1 MKRHSY
7 DLENSVKRRRQQDM
21 LFKSPGLSQQEEKA
35 LQARLKVI
43 QEKLTLIGSVGLE
56 GAYERKPDRPRSFGP
71 RSVPQVVTDEIT
83 KVMSR

>member
-1 MKRHSY
+1 MVLRQGESSY

-43 QEKLTLIGSVGLE
+43 QEKLTLIGSVGLRNVCE
-56 GAYERKPDRPRSFGP
+56 GSTIVLAALDHAVFHR
-71 RSVPQVVTDEIT
+71 Q
-83 KVMSR
+83 